1 MEVFI
6 ISSEREFMRFLR
18 VYKHDFL
25 NHLQVVLGYLQLK
38 KPERALEYL
47 KEAIEEVEK
56 SGSVMRLGLPS
67 VAFWLLLEELKQKE
81 QGIIFQLTNDTDFI
95 ASEEQEQAI
104 LTCLKPLVEEIGC
117 TIGNLPYEKRA
128 WCLNLTGRSSL
139 NLLFTLPRLEGL
151 EWENIF
157 KAKSCPE
164 KGLKLNTS
172 GWATEEN
179 YFYRLEFSIS

>member
-1 MEVFI
+1 VEVFI

-104 LTCLKPLVEEIGC
+104 LTCLKPLVR
-117 TIGNLPYEKRA
+117 K
-128 WCLNLTGRSSL
+128 
-139 NLLFTLPRLEGL
+139 
-151 EWENIF
+151 
-157 KAKSCPE
+157 
-164 KGLKLNTS
+164 
-172 GWATEEN
+172 
-179 YFYRLEFSIS
+179 